1 MKKIFITLTV
11 ALVGLNATAQ
21 QNDEYQLPD
30 GLLATEIQFNPF
42 SNDFKTFKMAQLKAR
57 LFLDARNVI
66 RFGVGLGIDND
77 KSDKNDV
84 EDSRPVDQDNYT
96 IKRTEETTKNKRSE
110 FKISLGYENHF
121 ANTGRLDF
129 YAGAE
134 AGYEGKYYS
143 GTVNHNE
150 TFNSV
155 SNVTGERVESSSVTT
170 KVTEYEKMLPDA
182 SKYNEHNF
190 FGNIFTGVDFY
201 IYKGLYIG
209 TELGLSF
216 KTGKEVNGTWTEK
229 TAKKTITGAATT
241 VDWVETFSTKTGVRT
256 HVDNLD
262 NNNNTTTAQLVTDRS
277 ATNTKLKVYV
287 EPAIR
292 LGWIF

>member
-134 AGYEGKYYS
+134 AGYEGRNREPQRNVQLRIERHWRAR
-143 GTVNHNE
+143 GEQFGDNE
-150 TFNSV
+150 SD
-155 SNVTGERVESSSVTT
+155 RVRE
-170 KVTEYEKMLPDA
+170 DA
-182 SKYNEHNF
+182 
-190 FGNIFTGVDFY
+190 
-201 IYKGLYIG
+201 
-209 TELGLSF
+209 
-216 KTGKEVNGTWTEK
+216 
-229 TAKKTITGAATT
+229 A
-241 VDWVETFSTKTGVRT
+241 RR
-256 HVDNLD
+256 
-262 NNNNTTTAQLVTDRS
+262 Q
-277 ATNTKLKVYV
+277 
-287 EPAIR
+287 
-292 LGWIF
+292 